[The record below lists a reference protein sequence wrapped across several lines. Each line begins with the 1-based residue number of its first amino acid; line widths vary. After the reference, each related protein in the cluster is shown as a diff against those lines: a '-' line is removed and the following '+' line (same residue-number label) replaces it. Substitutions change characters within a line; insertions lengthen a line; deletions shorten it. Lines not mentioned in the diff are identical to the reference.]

1 MNEQPFRI
9 RPYSK
14 RELAMLYFPSTK
26 NGNSAVKN
34 LHNLMHR
41 NPDLMKELAEARYQS
56 RCRILTPLQ
65 IRIIVRYLVSTQFRA
80 SPFERALFS
89 ALN

>member
-1 MNEQPFRI
+1 MDELTFRI

-26 NGNSAVKN
+26 NRNSAVKN

-41 NPDLMKELAEARYQS
+41 NPDLMKELAEARYQP

-65 IRIIVRYLVSTQFRA
+65 IRIIVRYLGE
-80 SPFERALFS
+80 P
-89 ALN
+89 

>member
-1 MNEQPFRI
+1 MDELTFRI

-34 LHNLMHR
+34 LHNLMCR
-41 NPDLMKELAEARYQS
+41 NPDLMKDLAKARYQS

-65 IRIIVRYLVSTQFRA
+65 VRIIVRHLGE
-80 SPFERALFS
+80 P
-89 ALN
+89 